1 MIELI
6 IELIRLNFEFLFFI
20 FWVAFWLL
28 CFLRFATE
36 PKEPTEKPNTF
47 FSKDKNQIEKFP
59 LSDFFPRLQS
69 TLGDISFYFFLFSFI
84 RVVIRFKFVTN
95 ITQAPCI
102 FVS

>member
-36 PKEPTEKPNTF
+36 PKQPKNRLSGVSATAHSFATLRNGFAAPTILAT
-47 FSKDKNQIEKFP
+47 
-59 LSDFFPRLQS
+59 
-69 TLGDISFYFFLFSFI
+69 
-84 RVVIRFKFVTN
+84 
-95 ITQAPCI
+95 A
-102 FVS
+102 

>member
-1 MIELI
+1 MVMGMQSLNIALCTRAMESPLKNLI
-6 IELIRLNFEFLFFI
+6 L
-20 FWVAFWLL
+20 
-28 CFLRFATE
+28 
-36 PKEPTEKPNTF
+36 F